1 MADQLPWFRF
11 YTDTPNDIK
20 IRKICNETGLSKL
33 EVVGAWSIIMSLCS
47 NSPVRGA
54 LYVTFQERFSN
65 DDVTAELCCSNDKAT
80 LLVTEF
86 IKYNML
92 ALENEAYVLP
102 NWDKRQYK
110 SDNSTERVR
119 KSRSRNVSET
129 LQKRYSNA
137 PRVQSTDTDTD
148 TERVNDDDT
157 FSANPLSVAFE
168 RASGI
173 SAHNPPKWLGAIDEM
188 KAQGI
193 LPEDVAQ
200 AVQEL
205 RDKSF
210 SIVGPWSI
218 KNAAIACMGKRKNP
232 IGRQRINGGR
242 PKIEGV

>member
-33 EVVGAWSIIMSLCS
+33 EIVGAWAIIMSLCN

-54 LYVTFQERFSN
+54 LYVTLQERFII
-65 DDVTAELCCSNDKAT
+65 DDVTVELCCSNDKA
-80 LLVTEF
+80 LLLINEF
-86 IKYNML
+86 LKYNML

-110 SDNSTERVR
+110 SDNSSTRVKKFR
-119 KSRSRNVSET
+119 A
-129 LQKRYSNA
+129 LQKRYSNVSVT
-137 PRVQSTDTDTD
+137 PPEYRVTDTDTD
-148 TERVNDDDT
+148 NRVKDDDDT

-168 RASGI
+168 KSSGI
-173 SAHNPPKWLGAIDEM
+173 SAHSFPKWMGAIDEM

-232 IGRQRINGGR
+232 TGRQRSNGGR
-242 PKIEGV
+242 PRIEGV